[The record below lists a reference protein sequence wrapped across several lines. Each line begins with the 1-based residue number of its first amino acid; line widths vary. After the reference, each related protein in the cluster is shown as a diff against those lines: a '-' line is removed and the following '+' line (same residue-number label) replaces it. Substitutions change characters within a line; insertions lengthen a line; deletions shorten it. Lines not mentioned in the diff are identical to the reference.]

1 MTIDSVTSLHALY
14 TAELTGTC
22 MVHVSA
28 VMLIDTDCKE
38 LPGTG
43 NRLNEHCMGPIA
55 IVTLDYTG
63 FGYKTYTLNI
73 LTLWCRTKV

>member
-1 MTIDSVTSLHALY
+1 
-14 TAELTGTC
+14 
-22 MVHVSA
+22 
-28 VMLIDTDCKE
+28 MLIDTDCKE

-73 LTLWCRTKV
+73 LTLWYRTKV

>member
-1 MTIDSVTSLHALY
+1 
-14 TAELTGTC
+14 
-22 MVHVSA
+22 
-28 VMLIDTDCKE
+28 MLIDTDCKE

-63 FGYKTYTLNI
+63 FGYKNIYVKYIDTLVSDQSLALLYI
-73 LTLWCRTKV
+73 LRIN